1 MKLIFRSPLK
11 SWGFGNIQVTLT
23 WKHQCPD
30 EKAQSWDLA
39 WAFWLATNPSTP
51 DHCPS
56 PIALLACELSASV
69 EHNFLLLFS
78 HSVVSDFCDPMDCS
92 MPGFPVLHY
101 LLEFAQTHV
110 HWEDG
115 AIQASHPLSHCCSLC
130 PHSFPAPGSFP
141 VSQLFTPGGQSIGAA
156 VPVSV
161 LLMNIQDWFPLGLT
175 CLISLQSKGFSR
187 VFSNTMVQKHQLF
200 DAQSS
205 LWSNSHIHTW
215 PLGRP

>member
-92 MPGFPVLHY
+92 MPGFLLHH
-101 LLEFAQTHV
+101 LPEFAQTHV
-110 HWEDG
+110 HWVSD
-115 AIQASHPLSHCCSLC
+115 AIQPFHSL
-130 PHSFPAPGSFP
+130 
-141 VSQLFTPGGQSIGAA
+141 
-156 VPVSV
+156 
-161 LLMNIQDWFPLGLT
+161 
-175 CLISLQSKGFSR
+175 
-187 VFSNTMVQKHQLF
+187 
-200 DAQSS
+200 SS
-205 LWSNSHIHTW
+205 LPAFNLSQHQGLFQWVGSLHEVAKILELEHQSFQWIFKVEF
-215 PLGRP
+215 L